1 MPTSSYRSMSKFKED
16 DIVKKIIAL
25 SLALIISFS
34 FAKTTTFAEAF
45 PNTAKYG
52 QVNEDT
58 EEREWDWMGV
68 IGLLGLLGLRRKNPT
83 PNK

>member
-1 MPTSSYRSMSKFKED
+1 MYKFQED

-25 SLALIISFS
+25 SLTILISFS
-34 FAKTTTFAEAF
+34 YVKTVTYAEAF

-58 EEREWDWMGV
+58 QEREWDWMGV
-68 IGLLGLLGLRRKNPT
+68 VGLLGLLGLRRKST
-83 PNK
+83 TRSK

>member
-1 MPTSSYRSMSKFKED
+1 MR
-16 DIVKKIIAL
+16 KIIAL

-34 FAKTTTFAEAF
+34 YVKETTYAEAF

-68 IGLLGLLGLRRKNPT
+68 IGLLGLLGLRRKDT
-83 PNK
+83 TKSK

>member
-1 MPTSSYRSMSKFKED
+1 
-16 DIVKKIIAL
+16 VKKIIAL
-25 SLALIISFS
+25 SLAVIISFS
-34 FAKTTTFAEAF
+34 YVKTTAYAEAF

-68 IGLLGLLGLRRKNPT
+68 VGILGLLGLRRKNPT
-83 PNK
+83 RSK

>member
-1 MPTSSYRSMSKFKED
+1 MGKFKED

-34 FAKTTTFAEAF
+34 YVKTTTYAEAF

-68 IGLLGLLGLRRKNPT
+68 VGLLGILGLRRKNPT
-83 PNK
+83 RSK